1 MVGHGLDNVQLHTL
15 LVARFHTRTTSRC
28 LYMAC
33 REKIHRISAYGCD
46 TTCKPVELEIYVVVF
61 RYPVRVHGHV
71 ACRNQ
76 TDRTSGSEKNKC
88 CNRARKRIPEQY
100 EDNV

>member
-1 MVGHGLDNVQLHTL
+1 VVGHELDNGQLHTL
-15 LVARFHTRTTSRC
+15 LVARFHTRITSRC

-46 TTCKPVELEIYVVVF
+46 TTCKPVELEIYAVVF
-61 RYPVRVHGHV
+61 RYPVRVHSHV

-76 TDRTSGSEKNKC
+76 TDRTSGSEKNKG
-88 CNRARKRIPEQY
+88 CNRCRKRIQEQY
-100 EDNV
+100 EDNA